1 MIQFDVV
8 DKFVNTV
15 IWEILTNDDAYKVE
29 YLNSAVDEHKPVHVY
44 PEFHTQQ
51 INVYLQNMELLQKI
65 NFIIAYG

>member
-1 MIQFDVV
+1 M
-8 DKFVNTV
+8 NTV

-51 INVYLQNMELLQKI
+51 INVYLQNMELLQK
-65 NFIIAYG
+65 